1 MFRKIDTFDQSF
13 LIVNAYKKILI
24 AELAHNYFDRA
35 QTIEQRAHEYV
46 ESQELLSHKSVRSF
60 LYTYTA

>member
-13 LIVNAYKKILI
+13 LIVNAYKRILI

-35 QTIEQRAHEYV
+35 QTIEQQRACEYV
-46 ESQELLSHKSVRSF
+46 EPQELLSHKSVRSF
-60 LYTYTA
+60 LYIA